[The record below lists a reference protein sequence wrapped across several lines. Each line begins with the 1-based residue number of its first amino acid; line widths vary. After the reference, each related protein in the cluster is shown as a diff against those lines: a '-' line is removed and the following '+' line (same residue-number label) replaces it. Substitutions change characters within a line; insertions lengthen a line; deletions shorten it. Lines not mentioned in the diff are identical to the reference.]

1 MMRPTLFSFAT
12 CLSFSLCMTNVQSA
26 DLLNEVVARLI
37 APPQVK
43 AEAGFTA
50 KVLVPPGQLYDPLV
64 MLPVGE
70 AMWLNDDGGEEA
82 GKGSRLLSIDPRGKI
97 TVLAGIGKLLPT
109 VGYDIAPPS
118 FGRYGGDVFSLAQPE
133 VAEAGALKNHIV
145 QRIEPRRDYTA
156 SVFCT
161 LPDAGAKKI
170 PGYGLDGRFGPA
182 GSPFADRF
190 FVITIYNDAIYQV
203 TADGK
208 CTPFVVFDG
217 KQMSAPTMMTFSA
230 DGQAMLVAVS
240 IGAFDITSTK
250 AQEGAIVSISADG
263 KVAAQPLYRGPGRP
277 LGMDFA
283 PPGFGAFAGQLFF
296 ADVGLYQIPVPQTQ
310 TMLPDGKIYRL
321 GADGKAVLV
330 ASGLHNPNGVRFAH
344 GKLWI
349 SDING
354 DFIAGHRELP
364 DGFIVEIEAK

>member
-1 MMRPTLFSFAT
+1 MARILVILVTAMAFAFSGV
-12 CLSFSLCMTNVQSA
+12 NVHSEE
-26 DLLNEVVARLI
+26 LLNELVARLT
-37 APPQVK
+37 APPQIK
-43 AEAGFTA
+43 TEAEFTA

-64 MLPVGE
+64 MLPVGT
-70 AMWLNDDGGEEA
+70 AMWINDDGGEEE
-82 GKGSRLLSIDPRGKI
+82 GKGSRLLSIDPSGGIK
-97 TVLAGIGKLLPT
+97 VLADIGKLMPT

-118 FGRYGGDVFSLAQPE
+118 FGSYGGDVFSLAQPE

-170 PGYGLDGRFGPA
+170 PGYGLDGRFGPP

-240 IGAFDITSTK
+240 IGAYDITSAK
-250 AQEGAIVSISADG
+250 AQEGAIVSISGAG
-263 KVAAQPLYRGPGRP
+263 KIAPQPLYRGPGRP
-277 LGMDFA
+277 MGMDFA
-283 PPGFGAFAGQLFF
+283 PAGFGAYAGQLFF
-296 ADVGLYQIPVPQTQ
+296 SEVGQYQIPVPQTQ

-321 GADGKAVLV
+321 TADGKAVLV
-330 ASGLHNPNGVRFAH
+330 AAGFHNPNGVRFAR
-344 GKLWI
+344 GKLWV

-364 DGFIVEIEAK
+364 DGYIVEIEAH

>member
-1 MMRPTLFSFAT
+1 MRRPLLTLAS
-12 CLSFSLCMTNVQSA
+12 CLSVALLSA
-26 DLLNEVVARLI
+26 AVHGEELLNQIVARLT
-37 APPQVK
+37 APPQIK
-43 AEAGFTA
+43 AEAGFAA

-64 MLPVGE
+64 MLPVGD
-70 AMWLNDDGGEEA
+70 AMWINDDGGEA
-82 GKGSRLLSIDPRGKI
+82 DGKGSRLLSVDAMGKI

-109 VGYDIAPPS
+109 VGYDIAPAG
-118 FGRYGGDVFSLAQPE
+118 FGSYGGDVFSLAQPE
-133 VAEAGALKNHIV
+133 VAEKGALMNHIV
-145 QRIEPRRDYTA
+145 QRIEPQHDYAT

-170 PGYGLDGRFGPA
+170 PGYGLDGRFGPP

-203 TADGK
+203 TSDGK

-230 DGQAMLVAVS
+230 DGQWMLVAVS
-240 IGAFDITSTK
+240 IGAYDITSK
-250 AQEGAIVSISADG
+250 QAQQGAIVRISAAG

-277 LGMDFA
+277 MGMDFA
-283 PPGFGAFAGQLFF
+283 PSGFGAYAGQLFF
-296 ADVGLYQIPVPQTQ
+296 SDVGLYQIPVPQTQ
-310 TMLPDGKIYRL
+310 TILPDGKVYRL
-321 GADGKAVLV
+321 TADGRAVLV
-330 ASGLHNPNGVRFAH
+330 ASGLHNPSCVRFAH
-344 GKLWI
+344 GKLWV

-364 DGFIVEIEAK
+364 DGFIAEIEVK

>member
-1 MMRPTLFSFAT
+1 MRRIIFSFAT
-12 CLSFSLCMTNVQSA
+12 CLSMALCVTNVHSA
-26 DLLNEVVARLI
+26 ELLNDIVARLT
-37 APPQVK
+37 APPQIK
-43 AEAGFTA
+43 TEAGFSA
-50 KVLVPPGQLYDPLV
+50 KLLVAPGQLYDPLV
-64 MLPVGE
+64 MLPIGD
-70 AMWLNDDGGEEA
+70 AMWINDDGGEAE
-82 GKGSRLLSIDPRGKI
+82 GKGSRLLSIDRQGKI
-97 TVLAGIGKLLPT
+97 SVLADIGKLLPT
-109 VGYDIAPPS
+109 VGYDVAPAG
-118 FGRYGGDVFSLAQPE
+118 FGSYGGDVFSLAQPE

-161 LPDAGAKKI
+161 LPEAGAKKI
-170 PGYGLDGRFGPA
+170 PGYGLDGRFGPP

-190 FVITIYNDAIYQV
+190 FVVTIYNDAIYQV

-230 DGQAMLVAVS
+230 DGQTMLVAVS

-250 AQEGAIVSISADG
+250 AQEGAIVRVSADG
-263 KVAAQPLYRGPGRP
+263 KINPQPLYRGPGRP

-283 PPGFGAFAGQLFF
+283 PAGFGAFAGQLFF
-296 ADVGLYQIPVPQTQ
+296 ADVGSYQIPVPQTQ
-310 TMLPDGKIYRL
+310 SMLPDGKIYRL
-321 GADGKAVLV
+321 AADGKAVLV

-344 GKLWI
+344 GKLWV
-349 SDING
+349 SDISG